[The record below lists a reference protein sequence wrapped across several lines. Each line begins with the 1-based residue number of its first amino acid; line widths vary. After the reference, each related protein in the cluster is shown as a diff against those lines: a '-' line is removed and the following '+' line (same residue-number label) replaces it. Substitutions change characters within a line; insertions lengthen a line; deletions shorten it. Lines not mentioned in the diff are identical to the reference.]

1 MLFSLNLAFL
11 TTFLFTL
18 NNLRLANL
26 LIWMRRSILH
36 KVKILL
42 LSLNNLGLLL
52 RLPFNYHLCLFPNL
66 LWRSR
71 LNNLLVFLVFL
82 NILILILQALDI
94 LVIFH
99 FIFLLVLVLIGLVLP
114 HSTLELVVENHLL
127 FNSTS
132 LKKLTL
138 LVFSF
143 SIVYN
148 RIRIT
153 RTSTDL
159 NLLPLQREI

>member
-114 HSTLELVVENHLL
+114 YSTLKLVVENHLL

-148 RIRIT
+148 RFRIT

>member
-42 LSLNNLGLLL
+42 LSLNNLS
-52 RLPFNYHLCLFPNL
+52 LPFNYHLCLFPNL
-66 LWRSR
+66 LWRSW

-148 RIRIT
+148 RFRIT